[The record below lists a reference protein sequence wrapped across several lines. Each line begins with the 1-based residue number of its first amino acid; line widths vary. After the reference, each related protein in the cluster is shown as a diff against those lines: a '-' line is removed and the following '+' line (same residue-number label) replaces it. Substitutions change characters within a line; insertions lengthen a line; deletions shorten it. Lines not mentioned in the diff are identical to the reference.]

1 MKNLK
6 ISRKLYL
13 GFGAILAMFVIS
25 IVFAAF
31 SLNFVAQN
39 LNNFYTKPFVNI
51 KQVLQADRESEA
63 AAKYMLRACL
73 ETDSATTDEMLRL
86 AQDRLNLMDEYADF
100 LLKNYSGDTKDIQ
113 TLQGEMNKLDSVLE
127 EYSVL
132 CRSNNVEAAYQ
143 LYTAQVVGLLTD
155 ITDSVN
161 TIMSQAGAFATSTH
175 DDGMR
180 SSVSTIIIMVAIGVV
195 AVLTGI
201 ILSTYI
207 TKIITSAILQL
218 EKASKKMSEGDFDV
232 EITYQSKDELGVLSD
247 SMRSTI
253 DNLKVVI
260 RDTGS
265 MLNEMA
271 SGNLTVRTQ
280 AEDSYKGELRPI
292 LLAIRKMRDDLNST
306 MGNIVLASDQV
317 GAGSDQV
324 SNGAQALAQGA
335 TQQASSIQELAATI
349 NDVSQQIESTAEHAK
364 TAKVENMQSHEQ
376 IEVCSQHMDALMRA
390 MANIESKSH
399 EISKVI
405 KSIEDIAF
413 QTNILA
419 LNAAVEA
426 ARAGAAGKGFAV
438 VADEVR
444 NLAGKSAEASKS
456 TAVLIEDTIAAVS
469 EGASLSQATGQS
481 LQAVVESAQKVLDVV
496 VLISN
501 AAEEQSNSVAQIT
514 QAIDQISSVVQT
526 NSATS
531 EESAAAS
538 EELSAQ
544 AQTLKGL
551 ISTFRLDSEKSQ
563 IGMF

>member
-6 ISRKLYL
+6 ISRKLFL
-13 GFGAILAMFVIS
+13 GFGAILAMFVFS
-25 IVFAAF
+25 IVFAAL

-39 LNNFYTKPFVNI
+39 LNDFYVRPFANV

-73 ETDSATTDEMLRL
+73 EEDVSTTNQMLEL
-86 AQDRLNLMDEYADF
+86 AQDRLDLMSDYTDF
-100 LLKNYSGDTKDIQ
+100 LMTNYSGSTNDITQ
-113 TLQGEMNKLDSVLE
+113 LKNEMLKLDSVLE
-127 EYSVL
+127 EYAVL
-132 CRSNNVEAAYQ
+132 CRTNDVQGAYRV
-143 LYTAQVVGLLTD
+143 YKATVVDLLTD
-155 ITDSVN
+155 ITNSVN
-161 TIMSQAGAFATSTH
+161 TIMSQADNFATETH

-180 SSVSTIIIMVAIGVV
+180 SSVTTIIIMITIGAV
-195 AVLTGI
+195 AVVVGI
-201 ILSTYI
+201 LLSSYI
-207 TKIITSAILQL
+207 TKSIITAILQL
-218 EKASKKMSEGDFDV
+218 EVAAKKMREGDFDV

-247 SMRSTI
+247 AMRSTI
-253 DNLKVVI
+253 DNLKIVI
-260 RDTGS
+260 RDTS
-265 MLNEMA
+265 NMLNEMA

-280 AEDSYKGELRPI
+280 ADPNYKGELRPI
-292 LLAIRKMRDDLNST
+292 LLSMRKMRDDLNNT
-306 MGNIVLASDQV
+306 MGNIFLASDQV

-335 TQQASSIQELAATI
+335 TQQASSVQELAATI
-349 NDVSQQIESTAEHAK
+349 NDVSHQIENTAEHAK
-364 TAKVENMQSHEQ
+364 TAKAENLQSHEQ
-376 IEVCSQHMDALMRA
+376 IQVCSQHMDELMRA
-390 MANIESKSH
+390 MANIEAKSH

-426 ARAGAAGKGFAV
+426 ARAGSAGKGFAV

-456 TAVLIEDTIAAVS
+456 TAILIEDTIAAVS

-496 VLISN
+496 TLISS

-514 QAIDQISSVVQT
+514 LAIDQISSVVQT

-551 ISTFRLDSEKSQ
+551 ISMFKLDSDRSK
-563 IGMF
+563 IGSF

>member
-6 ISRKLYL
+6 ISRKLFL
-13 GFGAILAMFVIS
+13 GFGAILAMFVFS
-25 IVFAAF
+25 IVFAAL

-39 LNNFYTKPFVNI
+39 LNDFYVRPFANV

-73 ETDSATTDEMLRL
+73 EEDVSTTNQMLEL
-86 AQDRLNLMDEYADF
+86 AQDRLDLMSDYTDF
-100 LLKNYSGDTKDIQ
+100 LMTNYSGSTNDITQ
-113 TLQGEMNKLDSVLE
+113 LKNEMLKLDSVLE
-127 EYSVL
+127 EYAVL
-132 CRSNNVEAAYQ
+132 CRTNDVQGAYRV
-143 LYTAQVVGLLTD
+143 YKATVVDLLTD
-155 ITDSVN
+155 ITNSVN
-161 TIMSQAGAFATSTH
+161 TIMSQADNFATETH

-180 SSVSTIIIMVAIGVV
+180 SSVTTIIIMIAIGAV
-195 AVLTGI
+195 AVVVGI
-201 ILSTYI
+201 LLSSYI
-207 TKIITSAILQL
+207 TKSIITAILQL
-218 EKASKKMSEGDFDV
+218 EVAAKKMREGDFDV

-247 SMRSTI
+247 AMRSTI
-253 DNLKVVI
+253 DNLKIVI
-260 RDTGS
+260 RDTS
-265 MLNEMA
+265 NMLNEMA

-280 AEDSYKGELRPI
+280 ADPNYKGELRPI
-292 LLAIRKMRDDLNST
+292 LLSMRKMRDDLNNT
-306 MGNIVLASDQV
+306 MGNIFLASDQV

-335 TQQASSIQELAATI
+335 TQQASSVQELAATI
-349 NDVSQQIESTAEHAK
+349 NDVSHQIENTAEHAK

-376 IEVCSQHMDALMRA
+376 IQVCSQHMDELMRA
-390 MANIESKSH
+390 MANIEAKSH

-426 ARAGAAGKGFAV
+426 ARAGSAGKGFAV

-456 TAVLIEDTIAAVS
+456 TAILIEDTIAAVS

-496 VLISN
+496 TLISS

-514 QAIDQISSVVQT
+514 LAIDQISSVVQT

-551 ISTFRLDSEKSQ
+551 ISMFKLDSDRSK
-563 IGMF
+563 IGSF

>member
-6 ISRKLYL
+6 ISRKLFL
-13 GFGAILAMFVIS
+13 GFGAILAMFVFS
-25 IVFAAF
+25 IVFAAL

-39 LNNFYTKPFVNI
+39 LNDFYVRPFANV

-73 ETDSATTDEMLRL
+73 EEDVSTTNQMLEL
-86 AQDRLNLMDEYADF
+86 AQDRLDLVSDYTDF
-100 LLKNYSGDTKDIQ
+100 LMTNYSGSTNDITQ
-113 TLQGEMNKLDSVLE
+113 LKNEMLKLDSVLE
-127 EYSVL
+127 EYAVL
-132 CRSNNVEAAYQ
+132 CRTNDVQGAYRV
-143 LYTAQVVGLLTD
+143 YKATVVDLLTD
-155 ITDSVN
+155 ITNSVN
-161 TIMSQAGAFATSTH
+161 TIMSQADNFATETH

-180 SSVSTIIIMVAIGVV
+180 SSVTTIIIMIAIGAV
-195 AVLTGI
+195 AVVVGI
-201 ILSTYI
+201 LLSSYI
-207 TKIITSAILQL
+207 TKSIITAILQL
-218 EKASKKMSEGDFDV
+218 EVAAKKMREGDFDV

-247 SMRSTI
+247 AMRSTI
-253 DNLKVVI
+253 DNLKIVI
-260 RDTGS
+260 RDTS
-265 MLNEMA
+265 NMLNEMA

-280 AEDSYKGELRPI
+280 ADPNYKGELRPI
-292 LLAIRKMRDDLNST
+292 LLSMRKMRDDLNNT
-306 MGNIVLASDQV
+306 MGNIFLASDQV

-335 TQQASSIQELAATI
+335 TQQASSVQELAATI
-349 NDVSQQIESTAEHAK
+349 NDVSHQIENTAEHAK

-376 IEVCSQHMDALMRA
+376 IQVCSQHMDELMRA
-390 MANIESKSH
+390 MANIEAKSH

-426 ARAGAAGKGFAV
+426 ARAGSAGKGFAV

-456 TAVLIEDTIAAVS
+456 TAILIEDTIAAVS

-496 VLISN
+496 TLISS

-514 QAIDQISSVVQT
+514 LAIDQISSVVQT

-551 ISTFRLDSEKSQ
+551 ISMFKLDSDRSK
-563 IGMF
+563 IGSF

>member
-6 ISRKLYL
+6 ISRKLFL
-13 GFGAILAMFVIS
+13 GFGAILAMFVFS
-25 IVFAAF
+25 IVFAAL

-39 LNNFYTKPFVNI
+39 LNDFYVRPFANV
-51 KQVLQADRESEA
+51 KQVLEADRESEA

-73 ETDSATTDEMLRL
+73 EEDVSTTNQMLEL
-86 AQDRLNLMDEYADF
+86 AQDRLDLMSDYTDF
-100 LLKNYSGDTKDIQ
+100 LMTNYSGSTNDITQ
-113 TLQGEMNKLDSVLE
+113 LKNEMLKLDSVLE
-127 EYSVL
+127 EYAVL
-132 CRSNNVEAAYQ
+132 CRTNDVQGAYRV
-143 LYTAQVVGLLTD
+143 YKATVVDLLTD
-155 ITDSVN
+155 ITNSVN
-161 TIMSQAGAFATSTH
+161 TIMSQADNFATETH

-180 SSVSTIIIMVAIGVV
+180 SSVTTIIIMIAIGAV
-195 AVLTGI
+195 AVVVGI
-201 ILSTYI
+201 LLSSYI
-207 TKIITSAILQL
+207 TKSIITAILQL
-218 EKASKKMSEGDFDV
+218 EVAAKKMREGDFDV

-247 SMRSTI
+247 AMRSTI
-253 DNLKVVI
+253 DNLKIVI
-260 RDTGS
+260 RDTS
-265 MLNEMA
+265 NMLNEMA

-280 AEDSYKGELRPI
+280 ADPNYKGELRPI
-292 LLAIRKMRDDLNST
+292 LLSMRKMRDDLNNT
-306 MGNIVLASDQV
+306 MGNIFLASDQV

-335 TQQASSIQELAATI
+335 TQQASSVQELAATI
-349 NDVSQQIESTAEHAK
+349 NDVSHQIENTAEHAK

-376 IEVCSQHMDALMRA
+376 IQVCSQHMDELMRA
-390 MANIESKSH
+390 MANIEAKSH

-426 ARAGAAGKGFAV
+426 ARAGSAGKGFAV

-456 TAVLIEDTIAAVS
+456 TAILIEDTIAAVS

-496 VLISN
+496 TLISS

-514 QAIDQISSVVQT
+514 LAIDQISSVVQT

-551 ISTFRLDSEKSQ
+551 ISMFKLDSDRSK
-563 IGMF
+563 IGSF

>member
-6 ISRKLYL
+6 ISRKLFL
-13 GFGAILAMFVIS
+13 GFGAILAMFVFS
-25 IVFAAF
+25 IVFAAL

-39 LNNFYTKPFVNI
+39 LNDFYVRPFANV

-73 ETDSATTDEMLRL
+73 EEDVSTTNQMLEL
-86 AQDRLNLMDEYADF
+86 AQDRLDLMSDYTDF
-100 LLKNYSGDTKDIQ
+100 LMTNYSGSTNDITQ
-113 TLQGEMNKLDSVLE
+113 LKNEMLKLDSVLE
-127 EYSVL
+127 EYAVL
-132 CRSNNVEAAYQ
+132 CRTNDVQGAYRV
-143 LYTAQVVGLLTD
+143 YKATVVDLLTD
-155 ITDSVN
+155 ITNSVN
-161 TIMSQAGAFATSTH
+161 TIMSQADNFATETH

-180 SSVSTIIIMVAIGVV
+180 SSVTTIIIMIAIGAV
-195 AVLTGI
+195 AVVVGI
-201 ILSTYI
+201 LLSSYI
-207 TKIITSAILQL
+207 TKSIITAILQL
-218 EKASKKMSEGDFDV
+218 EVAAKKMREGDFDV

-247 SMRSTI
+247 AMRSTI
-253 DNLKVVI
+253 DNLKIVI
-260 RDTGS
+260 RDTS
-265 MLNEMA
+265 NMLNEMA

-280 AEDSYKGELRPI
+280 ADPNYKGELRPI
-292 LLAIRKMRDDLNST
+292 LLSMRKMRDDLNNT
-306 MGNIVLASDQV
+306 MGNIFLASDQV

-335 TQQASSIQELAATI
+335 TQQASSVQELAATI
-349 NDVSQQIESTAEHAK
+349 NDVSHQIENTAEHAK

-376 IEVCSQHMDALMRA
+376 IQVCSQHMDELMRA
-390 MANIESKSH
+390 MANIEAKSH

-426 ARAGAAGKGFAV
+426 ARAGSAGKGFAV

-456 TAVLIEDTIAAVS
+456 TAILIEDTIAAVS

-481 LQAVVESAQKVLDVV
+481 LQA
-496 VLISN
+496 
-501 AAEEQSNSVAQIT
+501 QIT
-514 QAIDQISSVVQT
+514 LAIDQISSVVQT

-551 ISTFRLDSEKSQ
+551 ISMFKLDSDRSK
-563 IGMF
+563 IGSF

>member
-6 ISRKLYL
+6 ISRKLFL
-13 GFGAILAMFVIS
+13 GFGAILAMFVFS
-25 IVFAAF
+25 IVFAAL

-39 LNNFYTKPFVNI
+39 LNDFYVRPFANV
-51 KQVLQADRESEA
+51 KQVLEADRESEA

-73 ETDSATTDEMLRL
+73 EEDVSTTNQMLEL
-86 AQDRLNLMDEYADF
+86 AQDRLDLVSDYTDF
-100 LLKNYSGDTKDIQ
+100 LMTNYSGSTNDITQ
-113 TLQGEMNKLDSVLE
+113 LKNEMLKLDSVLE
-127 EYSVL
+127 EYAVL
-132 CRSNNVEAAYQ
+132 CRTNDVQGAYRV
-143 LYTAQVVGLLTD
+143 YKATVVDLLTD
-155 ITDSVN
+155 ITNSVN
-161 TIMSQAGAFATSTH
+161 TIMSQADNFATETH

-180 SSVSTIIIMVAIGVV
+180 SSVTTIIIMIAIGAV
-195 AVLTGI
+195 AVVVGI
-201 ILSTYI
+201 LLSSYI
-207 TKIITSAILQL
+207 TKSIITAILQL
-218 EKASKKMSEGDFDV
+218 EVAAKKMREGDFDV

-247 SMRSTI
+247 AMRSTI
-253 DNLKVVI
+253 DNLKIVI
-260 RDTGS
+260 RDTS
-265 MLNEMA
+265 NMLNEMA

-280 AEDSYKGELRPI
+280 ADPNYKGELRPI
-292 LLAIRKMRDDLNST
+292 LLSMRKMRDDLNNT
-306 MGNIVLASDQV
+306 MGNIFLASDQV

-335 TQQASSIQELAATI
+335 TQQASSVQELAATI
-349 NDVSQQIESTAEHAK
+349 NDVSHQIENTAEHAK
-364 TAKVENMQSHEQ
+364 TAKAENLQSHEQ
-376 IEVCSQHMDALMRA
+376 IQVCSQHMDELMRA
-390 MANIESKSH
+390 MANIEAKSH

-426 ARAGAAGKGFAV
+426 ARAGSAGKGFAV

-456 TAVLIEDTIAAVS
+456 TAILIEDTIAAVS

-496 VLISN
+496 TLISS

-514 QAIDQISSVVQT
+514 LAIDQISSVVQT

-551 ISTFRLDSEKSQ
+551 ISMFKLDSDRSK
-563 IGMF
+563 IGSF

>member
-6 ISRKLYL
+6 ISRKLFL
-13 GFGAILAMFVIS
+13 GFGAILAMFVFS
-25 IVFAAF
+25 IVFAAL

-39 LNNFYTKPFVNI
+39 LNDFYVRPFANV
-51 KQVLQADRESEA
+51 KQVLEADRESEA

-73 ETDSATTDEMLRL
+73 EEDVSTTNQMLEL
-86 AQDRLNLMDEYADF
+86 AQDRLDLVSDYTDF
-100 LLKNYSGDTKDIQ
+100 LMTNYSGSTNDITQ
-113 TLQGEMNKLDSVLE
+113 LKNEMLKLDSVLE
-127 EYSVL
+127 EYAVL
-132 CRSNNVEAAYQ
+132 CRTNDVQGAYRV
-143 LYTAQVVGLLTD
+143 YKATVVDLLTD
-155 ITDSVN
+155 ITNSVN
-161 TIMSQAGAFATSTH
+161 TIMSQADNFATETH

-180 SSVSTIIIMVAIGVV
+180 SSVTTIIIMIAIGAV
-195 AVLTGI
+195 AVVVGI
-201 ILSTYI
+201 LLSSYI
-207 TKIITSAILQL
+207 TKSIITAILQL
-218 EKASKKMSEGDFDV
+218 EVAAKKMREGDFDV

-247 SMRSTI
+247 AMRSTI
-253 DNLKVVI
+253 DNLKIVI
-260 RDTGS
+260 RDTS
-265 MLNEMA
+265 NMLNEMA

-280 AEDSYKGELRPI
+280 ADPNYKGELRPI
-292 LLAIRKMRDDLNST
+292 LLSMRKMRDDLNNT
-306 MGNIVLASDQV
+306 MGNIFLASDQV

-335 TQQASSIQELAATI
+335 TQQASSVQELAATI
-349 NDVSQQIESTAEHAK
+349 NDVSHQIENTAEHAK

-376 IEVCSQHMDALMRA
+376 IQVCSQHMDELMRA
-390 MANIESKSH
+390 MANIEAKSH

-426 ARAGAAGKGFAV
+426 ARAGSAGKGFAV

-456 TAVLIEDTIAAVS
+456 TAILIEDTIAAVS

-496 VLISN
+496 TLISS

-514 QAIDQISSVVQT
+514 LAIDQISSVVQT

-551 ISTFRLDSEKSQ
+551 ISMFKLDSDRSK
-563 IGMF
+563 IGSF